1 MQSGNQAVVSKACAT
16 ADLLTYRCGLPV
28 DAASYIGVTFDISEG
43 YNSQG
48 LRGKLVKH
56 WCREQNKYKVF
67 LVAGLFR
74 DRVKFF
80 RIDFLLAQ
88 KYH

>member
-1 MQSGNQAVVSKACAT
+1 MQSGSSEVVSKACAT

-48 LRGKLVKH
+48 FRGKLVKH
-56 WCREQNKYKVF
+56 WCREQNKYKVITSIKKHKNY
-67 LVAGLFR
+67 LEPITSLFCFQSR
-74 DRVKFF
+74 S
-80 RIDFLLAQ
+80 
-88 KYH
+88 